1 MRKRKRKI
9 IKLLFSL
16 TNSLKSKDS
25 SFTIINNKE
34 NQQTHSRSWN
44 QQSKNIFALRQ
55 FIDYQNN
62 CTLIFFWLT
71 KQFTMAAHQINPDII
86 IQFGKKK
93 EKKKTFLRL
102 QLITPSKRCH
112 CWPPVVWPVIV
123 IYRCTLR
130 PQDVTVG
137 CGYRCSRAH
146 LWPHPAVMLGVMKQA
161 WNLHPAEQRFS
172 DWL

>member
-1 MRKRKRKI
+1 MSKNCGKKNFSNQQSKI
-9 IKLLFSL
+9 Q
-16 TNSLKSKDS
+16 KDS

-34 NQQTHSRSWN
+34 NQQIHSRSWN
-44 QQSKNIFALRQ
+44 QQSKTFFALKQ
-55 FIDYQNN
+55 LIDYQNN

-71 KQFTMAAHQINPDII
+71 NQFTMAAHQINPDII
-86 IQFGKKK
+86 ILFEK
-93 EKKKTFLRL
+93 KKKTFLRL
-102 QLITPSKRCH
+102 QLITPSKRRH

-130 PQDVTVG
+130 PQGVTVG

-146 LWPHPAVMLGVMKQA
+146 FWPHPAVMLGVMKRA

-172 DWL
+172 DWF